1 MITFEDFEQGLHE
14 TLNHLYD
21 PVYTPPDGVCTVM
34 GIEQRSCLQP
44 VQTAV
49 IGAMEAMRPAP
60 NVPPS
65 ARSRRIFDV
74 LDCRY
79 LQRLTQDETAE
90 RLAITPRHLRRE
102 QGQAVNALAR
112 QIWEYYQGRPA
123 PMPAAEPA
131 AAPGAAPADEDA
143 EETRPWLSQVRQE
156 LDALE
161 KGIRGSVANLDET
174 IAGVVE
180 LVSALAARRGVGL
193 TIGQAQPGLA
203 VAMNAS
209 KLRQVLVLSLTAL
222 IRQMA
227 AGEITI
233 RAEEHEGVA
242 RITMAACPAPAGR
255 PPEDD
260 LVHELLADHAGG
272 IEHHVAGDELVYAVT
287 LAAAPKVKVLV
298 LDDNPDLMHF
308 YRRYVQGT
316 RYQIVPLSEGTRL
329 LETVQAV
336 APAIIVLDV
345 MLPDIDGWELLVH
358 LHNHP
363 ATRSI
368 PVILCSVMREE
379 ELALSLGA
387 ALYVP
392 KPVRRQE
399 FIQALDGAL
408 SQVSA

>member
-21 PVYTPPDGVCTVM
+21 PVYTPPDAICVAM

-49 IGAMEAMRPAP
+49 IGAIEAMKPAA

-102 QGQAVNALAR
+102 QGQAVNTLAR
-112 QIWEYYQGRPA
+112 QIWERYQGQPA
-123 PMPAAEPA
+123 PVAAPTASPAAL
-131 AAPGAAPADEDA
+131 PGTEAQ
-143 EETRPWLSQVRQE
+143 EETPPWLSQVRQE
-156 LDALE
+156 LHALE
-161 KGIRGSVANLDET
+161 KGTWGSVANLDET

-180 LVSALAARRGVGL
+180 LVSALAARRGIGL

-203 VAMNAS
+203 VAINAS

-222 IRQMA
+222 IRQMTE
-227 AGEITI
+227 GEIAI
-233 RAEEHEGVA
+233 QAAEHEGEA
-242 RITMAACPAPAGR
+242 RITLAAGPAPASQ
-255 PPEDD
+255 PPDDD

-272 IEHHVAGDELVYAVT
+272 IEHYIAGDKLIYTVT
-287 LAAAPKVKVLV
+287 LAVAPKVKVLV

-308 YRRYVQGT
+308 YQRYVQGT

-336 APAIIVLDV
+336 SPAVIVLDV

-363 ATRSI
+363 ATRAI

-379 ELALSLGA
+379 ELALALGA

-399 FIQALDGAL
+399 FIQALDQAL